1 MKNLTLVVP
10 VKTHTE
16 STDHEHLERR
26 EKRVSDFFQT
36 LQTELVSG
44 FEIFEPAEQ
53 RFIRDAWDRNGT
65 GSGMTCVLQGGT
77 VFEKIGIAFS
87 KVEGAALPASASVHR
102 AAYAGQPFCAMGV
115 SLVSH
120 PVSPHVPTAHM
131 NVRYFRTVSGDTG
144 EPVWWF
150 GGGYDLTPYYGYRE
164 DCVHWHRVAR
174 DVCLKHYDEEFHRK
188 LKAWCDNYFFIK
200 HRNCA
205 RGIGGIFFD
214 DLNTPSFESV
224 FDFVQDVGE
233 SFADAYFPIVEKR
246 RYEYIEEAQRQFQLY
261 RRGRYVEFNL
271 VYDRGTLFGLQS
283 GGRVESILMSLPPL
297 VRFDYGWSNELK
309 SREEELEKVYLKPQD
324 WANSTYDLQTNPQ

>member
-1 MKNLTLVVP
+1 MT
-10 VKTHTE
+10 
-16 STDHEHLERR
+16 STDSTDRKQLHER
-26 EKRVSDFFQT
+26 ETRILDFFT
-36 LQTELVSG
+36 NLQTELVNG
-44 FEIFEPAEQ
+44 FEIFEPAGK
-53 RFIRDAWDRNGT
+53 RFIRDAWERNGS
-65 GSGMTCVLQGGT
+65 GHGMTCVMQDGT
-77 VFEKIGIAFS
+77 VFEKTGIAFS
-87 KVEGAALPASASVHR
+87 KIEGESLPASASANR
-102 AAYAGQPFCAMGV
+102 AAYAGQPFSAMGV

-120 PVSPHVPTAHM
+120 PLSPHVPTAHM
-131 NVRYFRTVSGDTG
+131 NVRYFRTTSRDSG

-174 DVCLKHYDEEFHRK
+174 DVCLKHYDEGFYRN
-188 LKAWCDNYFFIK
+188 LKEWCDDYFFIK

-205 RGIGGIFFD
+205 RGIGGLFFD
-214 DLNTPSFESV
+214 DLNASDFERV
-224 FDFVQDVGE
+224 FRFVRDVGE
-233 SFADAYFPIVEKR
+233 SFADAYFPIVERR
-246 RYEYIEEAQRQFQLY
+246 RYEYTDEAQRRFQLY